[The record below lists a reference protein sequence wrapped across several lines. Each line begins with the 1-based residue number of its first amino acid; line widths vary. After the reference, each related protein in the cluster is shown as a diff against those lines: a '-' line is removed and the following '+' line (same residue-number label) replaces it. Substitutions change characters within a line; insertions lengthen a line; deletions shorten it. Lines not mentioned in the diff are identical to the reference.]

1 MVIIY
6 TWMCIEVP
14 SPSSFNQTVKG
25 CFWFSR
31 TLMNIT
37 LESAAYT
44 GWPAGWVHGPLCL
57 GCGVFSISGQ
67 HFFHPLHKQSQI
79 MGVLCT
85 NYHNFLG
92 TFLHWR
98 QGCHLSSNAS
108 SFLMLCLRC
117 HVQCHIWLLRPL
129 PCMIGQQWAFWM
141 SFKL

>member
-1 MVIIY
+1 MDVYQSTFSFKLQPDSEGVLLVLKDPHEHYFGKCSIHGVACWLGAWAFVFRVWSVFY
-6 TWMCIEVP
+6 LWTAFFS
-14 SPSSFNQTVKG
+14 SPAQ
-25 CFWFSR
+25 R
-31 TLMNIT
+31 
-37 LESAAYT
+37 
-44 GWPAGWVHGPLCL
+44 
-57 GCGVFSISGQ
+57 
-67 HFFHPLHKQSQI
+67 QSQI

-141 SFKL
+141 GLKL